1 LLIADNMDLCSAPVM
16 KNVLQLRAG
25 DQVGIALADLAPGQ
39 ALAPHAGATREGI
52 PFGHKV
58 ALSALRRGETV
69 LRLGQPIG
77 VASSDIA
84 VGDWVHLHNLEFRP
98 SSVGHAIGSR
108 LSNTAPI
115 IAGTIPSFE
124 GYVRADGRVGTRNY
138 VGVLTSVNCAA
149 LVTRMIAEHF
159 RAPGRLAP
167 YPFVDGVVALTH
179 KSGCSVADGS
189 TSMDMLRRTLAGY
202 ARHPNFCGVLLVG
215 LGCEDNQIDQLMAEE
230 QLEPG
235 PLLRRL
241 SIQDT
246 GGTRATIAA
255 GVAEV
260 EAMLAVTSEA
270 RRQTVPVSEISVG
283 LQCGGSD
290 SFSGITAN
298 PALGAAVDRLV
309 AAGGTAI
316 LAETPEIYGAENL
329 LLERAVSDEVG
340 QRLVALLSWWEEYAA
355 REPQGLDNNPSPG
368 NKAGGLTTI
377 LEKSLGAVAKGGSTN
392 LTGVYGYARPIETRG
407 LVFMDSPGFDPMSAT
422 GQVASGAN
430 LIAFTTGRGSCF
442 GCRPVPSLKL
452 ATNTAMYRRM
462 EEDMDI
468 NCGQILD
475 GESDIEAMGEQI
487 FSAMIATAS
496 GQPTKSELLGY
507 GEDEFAP
514 WHVNAWL

>member
-1 LLIADNMDLCSAPVM
+1 
-16 KNVLQLRAG
+16 
-25 DQVGIALADLAPGQ
+25 
-39 ALAPHAGATREGI
+39 
-52 PFGHKV
+52 
-58 ALSALRRGETV
+58 
-69 LRLGQPIG
+69 
-77 VASSDIA
+77 
-84 VGDWVHLHNLEFRP
+84 
-98 SSVGHAIGSR
+98 
-108 LSNTAPI
+108 
-115 IAGTIPSFE
+115 
-124 GYVRADGRVGTRNY
+124 
-138 VGVLTSVNCAA
+138 
-149 LVTRMIAEHF
+149 
-159 RAPGRLAP
+159 
-167 YPFVDGVVALTH
+167 
-179 KSGCSVADGS
+179 
-189 TSMDMLRRTLAGY
+189 
-202 ARHPNFCGVLLVG
+202 
-215 LGCEDNQIDQLMAEE
+215 MAEE

-340 QRLVALLSWWEEYAA
+340 QRLVALLSWWEDYAA

-377 LEKSLGAVAKGGSTN
+377 LEKSLGAVAKGGTTN